1 MKRILF
7 FLLFFIF
14 SLDLIAQVS
23 KKETVDFIKS
33 RLDYNAQWNEESY
46 KDLKLLRY
54 DYQND
59 ILYYKVHYMLY
70 GEPSKSF
77 RVDAIPIKDI
87 NPGRIRI
94 VNMIGDSDDM
104 GIELY
109 TNYGRESIVNYHK
122 NPLIDGEPLFYTT
135 PCDFFPIC
143 YKMTSKSVT
152 LYFPEWVIQTQ
163 GMDITNR
170 VKKAIL
176 HLIELSGGTGEK
188 F

>member
-1 MKRILF
+1 MNRILF

-14 SLDLIAQVS
+14 SLDLSAQS

-33 RLDYNAQWNEESY
+33 RLDYTAQWNEKWY
-46 KDLKLLRY
+46 NDLKLLKY

-59 ILYYKVHYMLY
+59 ILYYKVHYMTL
-70 GEPSKSF
+70 GEPNKSF

-87 NPGRIRI
+87 NPERIRI

-109 TNYGRESIVNYHK
+109 TNYGRELIINYHE

-143 YKMTSKSVT
+143 NKLTSKQVT
-152 LYFPEWVIQTQ
+152 LVFPEWVIQTQ
-163 GMDITNR
+163 GRDITNR